1 MAKKEKKVEARDIL
15 RAELA
20 QLVMEA
26 KGLDEIKRTKEGL
39 VVTEDGQDLVIRV
52 IQKKAKVEGKDVIE
66 VIKLGEGDEG
76 DEDEGED
83 EPAEG

>member
-1 MAKKEKKVEARDIL
+1 MAKKEKKVELRDVL
-15 RAELA
+15 RKELA

-76 DEDEGED
+76 DEDED